1 MKYINKPNDDSEASI
16 ENMIFIDF
24 QYSCWTSP
32 TIDLHYFFNNSL
44 HESLRPG
51 RFDELIEFYHENLVD
66 SLKCLGY
73 KKHIPSLEELK
84 QQYLDKGFYGE
95 RSFIER

>member
-1 MKYINKPNDDSEASI
+1 MVKFMNNSEDSI

-44 HESLRPG
+44 EESLRPC
-51 RFDELIEFYHENLVD
+51 RFDDLIAFYHEHLTAF
-66 SLKCLGY
+66 LKQLRY
-73 KKHIPSLEELK
+73 KKEIPTLEQFK
-84 QQYLDKGFYGE
+84 RQYLEKSFYGKQ
-95 RSFIER
+95 IEMK